1 MHSALQ
7 ALGVHAQHISVLW
20 HTMLWVCGFMYLLV
34 IAFLVHAIWR
44 RRQGRSDTPRGM
56 SIALGSWTG
65 LMIVGLFGLALTSF
79 LTDRALVHA
88 ADEPRVTLKVT
99 AHQWWWQIEYTDSD
113 PSRLVRTANEIHLP
127 VGAPALLELAA
138 DDVIHSFWVPNLHGK
153 QDMIPGRSNAIR
165 LQPLQIGRYRGQ
177 CAEFCGLQH
186 AHMAIEVVVESE
198 QDYAAWYERQLA
210 SAPPASD
217 PRAMHG
223 QQVFFTSAC
232 NMCHAIAGTDA
243 NGTVGPDL
251 SHIGSRRTLAAGAL
265 PNSPAQMRRWL
276 KNPQRVKP
284 GNRMPVVSLA
294 PEDLDALVAY
304 LGTLR

>member
-7 ALGVHAQHISVLW
+7 ALGVHAQHISVVW
-20 HTMLWVCGFMYLLV
+20 NAMLWVCGLMYLIV
-34 IAFLVHAIWR
+34 IAFLVHALWR
-44 RRQGRSDTPRGM
+44 RRTGRSDTPRGM
-56 SIALGSWTG
+56 SIALGSWIA
-65 LMIVGLFGLALTSF
+65 LMILGLFGLALTSF
-79 LTDRALVHA
+79 LTDRALVQA
-88 ADEPRVTLKVT
+88 ASEPAVTLKVT
-99 AHQWWWQIEYTDSD
+99 AHQWWWQIEYTDPE

-127 VGAPALLELAA
+127 VGAPALLELVA

-153 QDMIPGRSNAIR
+153 QDMIPGRTNEIR

-186 AHMAIEVVVESE
+186 AHMAIDVIVESQ
-198 QDYAAWYERQLA
+198 QDFNAWYERQLA
-210 SAPPASD
+210 SAPPPSD
-217 PRAMHG
+217 ARAMHG

-251 SHIGSRRTLAAGAL
+251 SHVASRLTLAAGTL
-265 PNSPAQMRRWL
+265 PNDPGHMRRWL
-276 KNPQRVKP
+276 ENPQRVKP

-294 PEDLDALVAY
+294 AGDYDALVAY
-304 LGTLR
+304 LGTLQ